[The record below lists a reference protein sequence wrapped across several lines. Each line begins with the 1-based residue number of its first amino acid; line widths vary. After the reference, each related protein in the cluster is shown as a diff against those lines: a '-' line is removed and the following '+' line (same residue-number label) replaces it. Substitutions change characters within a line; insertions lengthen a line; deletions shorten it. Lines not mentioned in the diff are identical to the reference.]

1 MSNQDLHTE
10 IELLKRDVSEMKLIY
25 SRLDKAIEKISD
37 VSNSINRMLAVHE
50 EKISQ
55 QEEVQIRSEQEI
67 NNDIKELHSRIST
80 NTREL
85 MNLMSE
91 QHKEQ
96 TEAMLK
102 LKNELQNR
110 VGVLEKWRWLI
121 IGGSIV
127 VGLCDSCILN
137 KNIYYWHLHNYLSL
151 EKKVIT
157 FLTFVVL
164 IVETLKNQKLKLVD
178 LFLLKKTNLYIN
190 VITVQKV
197 HLFRTF

>member
-1 MSNQDLHTE
+1 MINTTMSDLNTE
-10 IELLKRDVSEMKLIY
+10 VQLLKKEVSDMKMIY

-80 NTREL
+80 NNREL
-85 MNLMSE
+85 ITLMSE

-96 TEAMLK
+96 TDKMTK
-102 LKNELQNR
+102 LEIELHGR
-110 VGVLEKWRWLI
+110 VGVLEKWRWII

-127 VGLCDSCILN
+127 VGFIL
-137 KNIYYWHLHNYLSL
+137 
-151 EKKVIT
+151 
-157 FLTFVVL
+157 
-164 IVETLKNQKLKLVD
+164 QKM
-178 LFLLKKTNLYIN
+178 I
-190 VITVQKV
+190 IMA
-197 HLFRTF
+197 

>member
-1 MSNQDLHTE
+1 MINTSMADLNTE
-10 IELLKRDVSEMKLIY
+10 VQLLKKEVSDMKMIY

-55 QEEVQIRSEQEI
+55 QEEAQIRTEQEI

-80 NTREL
+80 NNREL

-96 TEAMLK
+96 TDKMTK
-102 LKNELQNR
+102 LEIELQGR
-110 VGVLEKWRWLI
+110 VGVLEKWRWII

-127 VGLCDSCILN
+127 VGFIIQ
-137 KNIYYWHLHNYLSL
+137 KM
-151 EKKVIT
+151 
-157 FLTFVVL
+157 L
-164 IVETLKNQKLKLVD
+164 I
-178 LFLLKKTNLYIN
+178 I
-190 VITVQKV
+190 
-197 HLFRTF
+197 

>member
-50 EKISQ
+50 EKIRQ

-127 VGLCDSCILN
+127 VGFIIQ
-137 KNIYYWHLHNYLSL
+137 KMIVLS
-151 EKKVIT
+151 
-157 FLTFVVL
+157 
-164 IVETLKNQKLKLVD
+164 
-178 LFLLKKTNLYIN
+178 
-190 VITVQKV
+190 
-197 HLFRTF
+197 

>member
-1 MSNQDLHTE
+1 MSDLNTE
-10 IELLKRDVSEMKLIY
+10 VQLLKKEVSDMKMIY

-55 QEEVQIRSEQEI
+55 QEEAQIRTEQEI

-96 TEAMLK
+96 TDKMTK
-102 LKNELQNR
+102 LEIELQGR
-110 VGVLEKWRWLI
+110 VGVLEKWRWII

-127 VGLCDSCILN
+127 VG
-137 KNIYYWHLHNYLSL
+137 
-151 EKKVIT
+151 
-157 FLTFVVL
+157 FL
-164 IVETLKNQKLKLVD
+164 IQKMPI
-178 LFLLKKTNLYIN
+178 FS
-190 VITVQKV
+190 
-197 HLFRTF
+197 

>member
-1 MSNQDLHTE
+1 MADLNTE
-10 IELLKRDVSEMKLIY
+10 VQLLKKEVSDMKMIY

-55 QEEVQIRSEQEI
+55 QEEAQIRSEQDT

-96 TEAMLK
+96 TDKMTK
-102 LKNELQNR
+102 LEIELPGR
-110 VGVLEKWRWLI
+110 VGVLEKWRWII

-127 VGLCDSCILN
+127 VG
-137 KNIYYWHLHNYLSL
+137 
-151 EKKVIT
+151 
-157 FLTFVVL
+157 FL
-164 IVETLKNQKLKLVD
+164 IQKMPI
-178 LFLLKKTNLYIN
+178 F
-190 VITVQKV
+190 
-197 HLFRTF
+197 

>member
-1 MSNQDLHTE
+1 MADLNTE
-10 IELLKRDVSEMKLIY
+10 VQLLKKEVSDMKMIY

-55 QEEVQIRSEQEI
+55 QEEAQIRSEQDT

-91 QHKEQ
+91 QRKEQ
-96 TEAMLK
+96 TDKMTK
-102 LKNELQNR
+102 LEIELQGR
-110 VGVLEKWRWLI
+110 VGVLEKWRWII

-127 VGLCDSCILN
+127 VGFIIQ
-137 KNIYYWHLHNYLSL
+137 KM
-151 EKKVIT
+151 
-157 FLTFVVL
+157 L
-164 IVETLKNQKLKLVD
+164 I
-178 LFLLKKTNLYIN
+178 I
-190 VITVQKV
+190 
-197 HLFRTF
+197 

>member
-1 MSNQDLHTE
+1 MSDLNTE
-10 IELLKRDVSEMKLIY
+10 VQLLKKEVSDMKMIY

-55 QEEVQIRSEQEI
+55 QEEVQIRTEQEI

-96 TEAMLK
+96 TDKMTK
-102 LKNELQNR
+102 LEIELQGR
-110 VGVLEKWRWLI
+110 VGVLEKWRWII

-127 VGLCDSCILN
+127 AGFIIQKML
-137 KNIYYWHLHNYLSL
+137 
-151 EKKVIT
+151 VIS
-157 FLTFVVL
+157 
-164 IVETLKNQKLKLVD
+164 
-178 LFLLKKTNLYIN
+178 
-190 VITVQKV
+190 
-197 HLFRTF
+197 

>member
-1 MSNQDLHTE
+1 MINTSMADLNTE
-10 IELLKRDVSEMKLIY
+10 VQLLKKEVSDMKMIY

-55 QEEVQIRSEQEI
+55 QEEVQIRTEQEI

-96 TEAMLK
+96 TDKMTK
-102 LKNELQNR
+102 LEIELQGR
-110 VGVLEKWRWLI
+110 VGVLEKWRWII

-127 VGLCDSCILN
+127 VGFIIQKMLV
-137 KNIYYWHLHNYLSL
+137 LS
-151 EKKVIT
+151 
-157 FLTFVVL
+157 
-164 IVETLKNQKLKLVD
+164 
-178 LFLLKKTNLYIN
+178 
-190 VITVQKV
+190 
-197 HLFRTF
+197 

>member
-1 MSNQDLHTE
+1 MINTSMADLNTE
-10 IELLKRDVSEMKLIY
+10 VQLLKKEVSDMKMIY

-55 QEEVQIRSEQEI
+55 QEEAQIRSEQDT

-96 TEAMLK
+96 TDKMTK
-102 LKNELQNR
+102 LEIELQGR
-110 VGVLEKWRWLI
+110 VGVLEKWRWII

-127 VGLCDSCILN
+127 VGFIIQKMLV
-137 KNIYYWHLHNYLSL
+137 LS
-151 EKKVIT
+151 
-157 FLTFVVL
+157 
-164 IVETLKNQKLKLVD
+164 
-178 LFLLKKTNLYIN
+178 
-190 VITVQKV
+190 
-197 HLFRTF
+197 

>member
-1 MSNQDLHTE
+1 MSDLNTE
-10 IELLKRDVSEMKLIY
+10 VQLLKKEVSDIKMIY

-55 QEEVQIRSEQEI
+55 QEEAQIRSEQDT

-96 TEAMLK
+96 TDKMTK
-102 LKNELQNR
+102 LEIELQGR
-110 VGVLEKWRWLI
+110 VGVLEKWRWII

-127 VGLCDSCILN
+127 VG
-137 KNIYYWHLHNYLSL
+137 
-151 EKKVIT
+151 
-157 FLTFVVL
+157 FL
-164 IVETLKNQKLKLVD
+164 IQKMPI
-178 LFLLKKTNLYIN
+178 F
-190 VITVQKV
+190 
-197 HLFRTF
+197 